1 VIADDLFT
9 RFAAEGLRNPQ
20 TAADYRKLVLER
32 GGTKPAAEL
41 VRDFLGRDVSLG
53 AYREELA
60 KGI

>member
-20 TAADYRKLVLER
+20 TAADYRRMVLEP

-41 VRDFLGRDVSLG
+41 VRDFLGREVSLD
-53 AYREELA
+53 AYRAELA
-60 KGI
+60 QDE